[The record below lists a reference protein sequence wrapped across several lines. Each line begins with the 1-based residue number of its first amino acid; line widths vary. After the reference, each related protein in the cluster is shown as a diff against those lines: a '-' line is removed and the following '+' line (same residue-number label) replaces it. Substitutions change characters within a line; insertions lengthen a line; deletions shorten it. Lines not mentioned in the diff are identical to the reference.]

1 MSSKVDSCL
10 PIEVCRTERA
20 VVRSIGHGQH
30 YTSFEFGDLT
40 LVSLRDGY
48 VDMPPS
54 RLRDESGKP
63 LDSLPDTVPLV
74 DGNLRLS
81 VNAFLIIDGESMFLI
96 DTGASNSWHST
107 MGSLLDGLHEAGIDR
122 DSITD
127 AAITHTHQD
136 HVNGLIAADGSEA
149 FPRLERV
156 FVGAGDTSAF
166 TGRLARLCD
175 RVVPVDDE
183 RPVSERI
190 MALPYAGHTP
200 GHTVYDVRSS
210 TGHLLVW
217 GDTVHVP
224 SLQFTQTYVAWELDD
239 DQQRARASRKSLLE
253 KLTRPGYFVAGAHLD
268 SPGIGRVTRSGE
280 GYALRYIV

>member
-1 MSSKVDSCL
+1 V
-10 PIEVCRTERA
+10 RTIRE
-20 VVRSIGHGQH
+20 GQH
-30 YTSFEFGDLT
+30 YTSFEFGNLT

-63 LDSLPDTVPLV
+63 LDNLPDTVPLL

-81 VNAFLIIDGESMFLI
+81 VNAFLILDGDSTFLI
-96 DTGASNSWHST
+96 DTGASNSWHPT

-127 AAITHTHQD
+127 IAITHTHED
-136 HVNGLIAADGSEA
+136 HVNGLIAPDGSEA

-156 FVGAGDTSAF
+156 FVGAGDTPSF
-166 TGRLARLCD
+166 SGRLARFYD
-175 RVVPVDDE
+175 RVVPIEDE
-183 RPVSERI
+183 RPVNELI
-190 MALPYAGHTP
+190 KALPYVGHTP

-210 TGHLLVW
+210 AGHLLVW

-224 SLQFTQTYVAWELDD
+224 SLQFAQPHVTWELDD
-239 DQQRARASRKSLLE
+239 DQPRARASRMSLLE

-280 GYALRYIV
+280 GYALQYIV